1 MKKRYAP
8 AALLTAALILSIL
21 SGCTSAPKEASI
33 QTIAMDTFITLTAYG
48 SDQGDCQEAL
58 EAAAE
63 ELRSLD
69 RQLAATDE
77 DSLIYALNH
86 AGGSWVE
93 LDGETSAML
102 EETLALCGLTGGA
115 LDITAYPAVQ
125 AWGFI
130 SGDYRVPG
138 PDELDQLSDLIDYT
152 RLELEGTQI
161 RLPDGMEVELGAV
174 AKGYAGDRLAALLA
188 ERGIS
193 SALLDLGQSSIQ
205 AVGTK
210 PDGSP
215 WRIAVQDPLGDGY
228 LGVLE
233 VSGLAV
239 GTSGGYQRFFEQDGE
254 RYWHILDPDTAAPAR
269 SGLAGVTVVSPSG
282 LTCDGLSTALFV
294 MGLEEGAQFWRDH
307 PELEFDAIFLSEDG
321 SIAVTAGLADTF
333 SLAQGYEDRE
343 VTVLS

>member
-77 DSLIYALNH
+77 DTLNH

-102 EETLALCGLTGGA
+102 EETLALCGLTDGA

-138 PDELDQLSDLIDYT
+138 TDELDQLSDLIDYT

-161 RLPDGMEVELGAV
+161 RLPVGMEVELGAV

-294 MGLEEGAQFWRDH
+294 MGLDRGVQFWQTWRDH
-307 PELEFDAIFLSEDG
+307 DDVRFECIFITDDG
-321 SIAVTAGLADTF
+321 SVYLTPGLADAFT
-333 SLAQGYEDRE
+333 LADGQSRE

>member
-77 DSLIYALNH
+77 GSLIYALNH

-188 ERGIS
+188 ERGIATVVQLHRETVARVKAPAQARAAAVILPLLTEAEHDVYRRGRNS
-193 SALLDLGQSSIQ
+193 HVNTVPHGATPGQYHAATALE
-205 AVGTK
+205 AVFG
-210 PDGSP
+210 
-215 WRIAVQDPLGDGY
+215 WLWLR
-228 LGVLE
+228 
-233 VSGLAV
+233 
-239 GTSGGYQRFFEQDGE
+239 GE
-254 RYWHILDPDTAAPAR
+254 RERIHELFAHITEDYDAA
-269 SGLAGVTVVSPSG
+269 
-282 LTCDGLSTALFV
+282 
-294 MGLEEGAQFWRDH
+294 
-307 PELEFDAIFLSEDG
+307 
-321 SIAVTAGLADTF
+321 
-333 SLAQGYEDRE
+333 
-343 VTVLS
+343 